1 MSHFLWISLLCGLT
15 SVFTGSLLSLGITNP
30 EALMPAL
37 WIGCLTQ
44 SAFMGFRIHHRIR
57 WITITKILLAFPFSL
72 LITWAGTSLLKI
84 SPLSF
89 SALVW
94 LLGFSWVVMLLFW
107 WAFSRKPRMFFHLL
121 TGQPPESSLSYE
133 KWAAEEIAKLNL
145 NTSLD
150 STERL
155 FFWMLLLSL
164 LVSSIAILVH
174 PKMQFSLTI
183 GWLALFVG
191 FWGTRAFLHE
201 QAEIFGWR
209 MQGLS
214 LEQAKRTIPHGLVV
228 LLLALCLG
236 IGYLLPHRFVLIS
249 LESLGVKFRESVK
262 QTEIELQNQQETPS
276 TVPSEESTPSSRPS
290 SGSSPSPLFLWGGR
304 VLFSLF
310 LLYLAVGLTG
320 LFFERFW
327 SYKPKNAFIRWLI
340 RFYER
345 NKSFFQVIEF
355 LLTLLWTVLST
366 ISGIALLQKALA
378 KRKEAR
384 TENEALRQQLYA
396 LFENAETTS
405 DEKKEEI
412 MTIVKY
418 FVMLIETASS
428 RILPYRPS
436 YGPLEYIEKLT
447 QNIPSLRES
456 LLWIVSV
463 FNESR
468 YSLHLLSQEKRST
481 FTQTVETVI
490 AEMNK

>member
-15 SVFTGSLLSLGITNP
+15 IVFTGSLLSLGITNT
-30 EALMPAL
+30 EALMPTL
-37 WIGCLTQ
+37 WIGCVIQ
-44 SAFMGFRIHHRIR
+44 SVLIGFGFSQRIR
-57 WITITKILLAFPFSL
+57 WLTIMKLILALPFSL
-72 LITWAGTSLLKI
+72 AVAWTGNILLKTSI
-84 SPLSF
+84 LSFTALTWLLSF
-89 SALVW
+89 SWVLI
-94 LLGFSWVVMLLFW
+94 LLLW
-107 WAFSRKPRMFFHLL
+107 WAFSKKPRTFSHLL
-121 TGQPPESSLSYE
+121 TGQPTENALSYE
-133 KWAAEEIAKLNL
+133 KWAAEEIARLNL
-145 NTSLD
+145 NTSLE

-155 FFWMLLLSL
+155 FFWMLLLAL
-164 LVSSIAILVH
+164 LLSSIAVLVH
-174 PKMQFSLTI
+174 PTMQSHLTV
-183 GWLALFVG
+183 GWFFLFIG

-201 QAEIFGWR
+201 QAEIFGWL

-214 LEQAKRTIPHGLVV
+214 LEQARRTIPHGLVV
-228 LLLALCLG
+228 LLLTLCLG
-236 IGYLLPHRFVLIS
+236 IGYILPHRFVLIS

-262 QTEIELQNQQETPS
+262 QTEVELQNQQAPPS
-276 TVPSEESTPSSRPS
+276 TIPSEENTLSSPLS
-290 SGSSPSPLFLWGGR
+290 PNSSPSPLFSWAGR
-304 VLFSLF
+304 IFFFFFSL
-310 LLYLAVGLTG
+310 YLIIGITG

-327 SYKPKNAFIRWLI
+327 SYKPKNALIRWLI

-345 NKSFFQVIEF
+345 NKPFFQVVQFIF
-355 LLTLLWTVLST
+355 TLLWTVLST
-366 ISGIALLQKALA
+366 ITGIVLIQKALA
-378 KRKEAR
+378 KLQETK
-384 TENEALRQQLYA
+384 TENEALRKQLYA
-396 LFENAETTS
+396 LFENTEAS
-405 DEKKEEI
+405 NDEKKEEI

-490 AEMNK
+490 TELNK